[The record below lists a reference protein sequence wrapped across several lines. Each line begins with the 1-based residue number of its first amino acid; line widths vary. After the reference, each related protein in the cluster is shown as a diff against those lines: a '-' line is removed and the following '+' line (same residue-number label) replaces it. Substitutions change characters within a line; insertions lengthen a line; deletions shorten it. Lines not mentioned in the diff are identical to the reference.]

1 MYLDNLFSLKGKVA
15 LVTGGA
21 RGIGQVVSCGL
32 AEAGAEVVIID
43 LLNADETIALIESKG
58 GKAYHVQADITDQ
71 ASIDACIEKVLKESG
86 SIDIL
91 FNNAGICMHK
101 ASIDVTAE
109 EFGQVLNVN
118 LTGAFNMARSVARI
132 MIEKGIKGSII
143 NTGSMSGLIINIP
156 QLQSSYNASKA
167 GLIHLTKSL
176 AVEWADYRIRV
187 NCISPGYIST
197 PMTLG
202 SAEEMKKA
210 WIPLIPYK
218 RMGLPEELVGA
229 VIYLASDASSYTT
242 GSNLAIDGAYT
253 CV

>member
-1 MYLDNLFSLKGKVA
+1 MYLDKLFGLKGKVA

-32 AEAGAEVVIID
+32 AEAGAEVVILD
-43 LLNADETIALIESKG
+43 LLDADETISLIESKG
-58 GKAYHVQADITDQ
+58 GRAYHVKTDITDQ
-71 ASIDACIEKVLKESG
+71 ASIDACLARVIRESG

-101 ASIDVTAE
+101 AAIDVTAE
-109 EFGQVLNVN
+109 EFGQVVNVN
-118 LTGAFNMARSVARI
+118 LTGAFNMARSVARV

-143 NTGSMSGLIINIP
+143 NTASMSGLIINIP

-176 AVEWADYRIRV
+176 AVEWSEYNIRV

-210 WIPLIPYK
+210 WIPLIPFK
-218 RMGLPEELVGA
+218 RMGLPEELIGA
-229 VIYLASDASSYTT
+229 VIYLAGESSSYTT
-242 GSNLAIDGAYT
+242 GSNLTIDGAYT